1 MRLPAL
7 MPYPSSPAA
16 IAASLLTNLFARPPA
31 AGMQSSGTAAVVV
44 VHMDSGYPRACVLSF
59 RACTTRRQGSSA
71 RVLNMTYKQL
81 KRQAVQWPVYF
92 MIFQAV

>member
-7 MPYPSSPAA
+7 MSYPSSPAA

-44 VHMDSGYPRACVLSF
+44 VHMDSGYPRRHAHVF
-59 RACTTRRQGSSA
+59 D
-71 RVLNMTYKQL
+71 MTYRQL

-92 MIFQAV
+92 MILQAV